1 MDIKEQIKELKSQA
15 YDLLVSVEQ
24 HQKALN
30 QVNQQIVELTQR
42 LNTEV
47 SKEKAEDLKPKE
59 TPKPKE
65 QKDKNKRNHIK
76 NGKS

>member
-1 MDIKEQIKELKSQA
+1 MEEKEQINALKAQA

-30 QVNQQIVELTQR
+30 NVNQQIAELTQR
-42 LNTEV
+42 LNAEV

-59 TPKPKE
+59 TPKLEE
-65 QKDKNKRNHIK
+65 QKDKK
-76 NGKS
+76 NRDKNNEKS